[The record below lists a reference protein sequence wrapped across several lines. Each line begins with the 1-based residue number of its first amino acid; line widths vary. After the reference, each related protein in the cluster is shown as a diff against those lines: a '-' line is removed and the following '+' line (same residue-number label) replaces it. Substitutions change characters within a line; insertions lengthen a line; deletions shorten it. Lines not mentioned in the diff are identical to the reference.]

1 MLQFQDAELELFA
14 RRTRTVQPE
23 VIPLGDGTAKK
34 GSYAWTSSDEGV
46 AKVNNAGTITAV
58 AEGRAV
64 ITCAVKDDPDTYA
77 LLFVHVVEPVARM
90 TLTPGAK
97 ELFLDAS
104 APGMDMT
111 DVSVAFEPANAAYQ
125 EVVWSSS
132 NENIASVDQD
142 GHVTA
147 HKPGTVT
154 IRAASTEPTKEPKK
168 ASCQITVGYAVTL
181 LSDGNSSVMINV
193 GKTRQLKPAVAP
205 QNALRKKLAWTSG
218 DERIATV
225 DANGNVK
232 GVSAGTC
239 TVTCEA
245 ADGCGARLQ
254 YEVQVIQP
262 VTKLEATYTELRLKA
277 GEARA
282 LAMLVRVTPA
292 NASIPDLDWTV
303 KDSSGKAAASDVYT
317 ILNKKILFKKEGKYT
332 LTGTTKDGSNKSVRI
347 PVVVAPAEATL
358 CITENS
364 HASWDYLD
372 GDRLRINIQ
381 VTNKPNSRTVE
392 SFEIYT
398 YAEDFIGRAIYGST
412 LYRTTSFVS
421 VQAGSTV
428 YSDNIVIPDASRIHT
443 VYCGIHKIVY
453 ADGTK
458 VVIPEDDI
466 EYWYW
471 TLD

>member
-1 MLQFQDAELELFA
+1 MLQFQEAELELF
-14 RRTRTVQPE
+14 TRETRAVQPE
-23 VIPLGDGTAKK
+23 VIPLVDEKVKK
-34 GSYAWTSSDEGV
+34 SQYVWTSSDETV
-46 AKVNNAGTITAV
+46 AKVSGSGTVTAV
-58 AEGRAV
+58 AAGRAI
-64 ITCAVKDDPDTYA
+64 ITCAVKDDLDTYA
-77 LLFVHVVEPVARM
+77 LLFVHVAEPVARM

-97 ELFLDAS
+97 ELFLAAS
-104 APGMDMT
+104 APGMYTT
-111 DVSVAFEPANAAYQ
+111 DVAVAFEPANAYYQ

-132 NENIASVDQD
+132 DESIASVDQA

-154 IRAASTEPTKEPKK
+154 IRATSTEPSKAPKK
-168 ASCQITVGYAVTL
+168 ASCQITVGYAVTK
-181 LSDGNSSVMINV
+181 LSDESPAVMITL
-193 GKTRQLKPAVAP
+193 GKTKQLKPTIAP
-205 QNALRKKLAWTSG
+205 QNAMKKKLTWTSS

-232 GVSAGTC
+232 GVSTGTC
-239 TVTCEA
+239 TVTCMA
-245 ADGCGARLQ
+245 ADGCGASMQ
-254 YEVQVIQP
+254 YEVRVIQP
-262 VTKLEATYTELRLKA
+262 VTQLEATYTELRLTA
-277 GEARA
+277 GETRS

-292 NASIPDLDWTV
+292 NASIQTLKWSV

-332 LTGTTKDGSNKSVRI
+332 LTATTTDGSNKSVRI

-364 HASWDYLD
+364 HASGDYLD

-398 YAEDFIGRAIYGST
+398 YAEDLRGKAIYGDT
-412 LYRTTSFVS
+412 VYRTTSFVS

-428 YSDNIVIPDASRIHT
+428 YSDDIVIPDASRVHT

-466 EYWYW
+466 EYWYV